1 METIVIGVDHGW
13 SSIKTTNFIF
23 PSGVGE
29 ITTEPAFINN
39 ILEYEGKW
47 YQVGTGRQPVMP
59 NKVSDNRYY
68 LLTLAAIAKE
78 LKFRKKRKASVY
90 LSAGLPL
97 TRFGAEKDEFLAY
110 LGKNKE
116 LDFKFEGENY
126 HVDLVKVSVY
136 PQCYA
141 AVAAKMDTMED
152 DVLVVD
158 IGSWTIDVMP
168 IRDKLPIE
176 NQCLT
181 LPRGI
186 ITCMNHINGECVRQ
200 FNTELGERTMEEFMR
215 TGTANVGKQYL
226 DLMKNEVREFANTLW
241 NTLSE
246 NGYRIGTTPI
256 VFVGGGAALIKNYGP
271 KERNLTFVQDVR
283 ANARGFEYLGQLWLL
298 SHPM

>member
-13 SSIKTTNFIF
+13 SSIKTSNFIF

-29 ITTEPAFINN
+29 ITTEPAFRNN
-39 ILEYEGKW
+39 TLEYEGKW

-59 NKVSDNRYY
+59 NKVSDDRYY

-78 LKFRKKRKASVY
+78 LKQRKKRKASVY

-97 TRFGAEKDEFLAY
+97 TRFGAEKEDFLAY

-116 LDFKFEGENY
+116 LNFRFEDEDYTIN
-126 HVDLVKVSVY
+126 LVKVSVY

-141 AVAAKMDTMED
+141 AVASKIDTMEE

-168 IRDKLPIE
+168 IRDKFPIE

-186 ITCMNHINGECVRQ
+186 ITCMNHINRECVRQ
-200 FNTELGERTMEEFMR
+200 FNTELGERTIEEFMR

-226 DLMKNEVREFANTLW
+226 DLMKTEIRLFADTLW

-246 NGYRIGTTPI
+246 NGYQIGTMPVI
-256 VFVGGGAALIKNYGP
+256 FAGGGATLIKNYGP
-271 KERNLTFVQDVR
+271 KERNLTYIQDVR